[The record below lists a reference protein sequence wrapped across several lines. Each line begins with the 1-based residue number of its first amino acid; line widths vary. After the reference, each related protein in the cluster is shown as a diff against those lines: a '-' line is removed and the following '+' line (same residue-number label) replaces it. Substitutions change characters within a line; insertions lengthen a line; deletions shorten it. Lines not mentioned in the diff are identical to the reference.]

1 MRCPYCRSRYVLC
14 DITVRWSHLRG
25 QLRPERGHFCT
36 GCGRS
41 FPRGAAGEL
50 ALSSVPVGDVSP
62 ALYSLQRSGDV
73 VIVRHRAGKTEV
85 LF

>member
-1 MRCPYCRSRYVLC
+1 MRCPYCGDRYVLC
-14 DITVRWSHLRG
+14 DITIRWSYLKGRLRS
-25 QLRPERGHFCT
+25 ERGHFCT

-41 FPRGAAGEL
+41 FPRGTADDL
-50 ALSSVPVGDVSP
+50 ALCAVQVADISP

-73 VIVRHRAGKTEV
+73 VIIRHRAGLSEV

>member
-1 MRCPYCRSRYVLC
+1 MPCPYCGSRYVLC
-14 DITVRWSHLRG
+14 DITIRWSHFRG
-25 QLRPERGHFCT
+25 QLRSERGHFCT

-41 FPRGAAGEL
+41 FPRSVAHDL
-50 ALSSVPVGDVSP
+50 AFSSVQVAEVSP

-73 VIVRHRAGKTEV
+73 VIVRHRSGASEV